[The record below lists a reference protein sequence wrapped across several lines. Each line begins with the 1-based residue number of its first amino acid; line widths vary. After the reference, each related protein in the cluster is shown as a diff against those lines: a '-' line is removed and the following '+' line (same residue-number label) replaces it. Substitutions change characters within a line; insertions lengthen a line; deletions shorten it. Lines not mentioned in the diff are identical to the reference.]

1 MNVLINV
8 KGVQGIN
15 QNKLIKF
22 LQGQNANAVKRH
34 LNALMNRKN
43 ISQKKA
49 YVNAQLENLFTPRP
63 PNKPRGPN
71 SSPIRRN
78 TKMNQ
83 LVSKL
88 QEAGLILNKN
98 YTKNQLRKNE
108 NRIGRLGNK
117 LESVGLFKNPYLKLL
132 FTRTNNMERELGKN
146 NNGKS
151 LKNFI
156 SRAQAAR
163 QAFMARNFIRGGGPR
178 IPQTSMATAFQ
189 QSINLNK
196 RIRTYFGLGPNSNLT
211 HITSKPDFVKF
222 LNNRG
227 PKRNGDTLNNVHRK
241 YVQKNLS
248 KMFNK
253 SNEQKLRN
261 LGLNEQT
268 VKFFKTM
275 YVNKGRP
282 INILNKSNM
291 TPNQKKNALLQL
303 KQAAGRAATTIMFG
317 R

>member
-1 MNVLINV
+1 M
-8 KGVQGIN
+8 GV
-15 QNKLIKF
+15 
-22 LQGQNANAVKRH
+22 
-34 LNALMNRKN
+34 
-43 ISQKKA
+43 
-49 YVNAQLENLFTPRP
+49 
-63 PNKPRGPN
+63 
-71 SSPIRRN
+71 
-78 TKMNQ
+78 
-83 LVSKL
+83 
-88 QEAGLILNKN
+88 
-98 YTKNQLRKNE
+98 
-108 NRIGRLGNK
+108 
-117 LESVGLFKNPYLKLL
+117 
-132 FTRTNNMERELGKN
+132 ERELGKN

-261 LGLNEQT
+261 LGLNGQT